1 PRLEMRPR
9 MVRSPVD
16 ICLGTSPIQAEKSRP
31 LANAAPL
38 TDRCNHRT
46 RDARADARHGHD
58 PSTTAITLCQSL
70 DLVGHGFNSFI
81 ELPPVT
87 GKINNDA
94 YHAW

>member
-1 PRLEMRPR
+1 

-16 ICLGTSPIQAEKSRP
+16 ICLGTSPIQAKNPSLLRMLRHCRSQQP
-31 LANAAPL
+31 
-38 TDRCNHRT
+38 RT
-46 RDARADARHGHD
+46 RDDRADARHGHD

-87 GKINNDA
+87 GKISNDA
-94 YHAW
+94 YHAR